1 MSNYEISKLK
11 DIVLGEASVQL
22 LCAGGRIN
30 AQSLREHLEKMMAD
44 EAVPERTSALKLALE
59 EVAPRLSQNEHT
71 ADSLLADFTPSGADD
86 KD

>member
-22 LCAGGRIN
+22 LCAGERIS
-30 AQSLREHLEKMMAD
+30 ARSLREQLEKMMAD
-44 EAVPERTSALKLALE
+44 EAVPARTSALKLALE
-59 EVAPRLSQNEHT
+59 EIAPRLSQNEHA
-71 ADSLLADFTPSGADD
+71 ADSLLAGFTPSGAGD

>member
-22 LCAGGRIN
+22 LCAGSRVS
-30 AQSLREHLEKMMAD
+30 AHSLKVHLEKMMAD
-44 EAVPERTSALKLALE
+44 ETAPARTSALKLAIE
-59 EVAPRLSQNEHT
+59 EIAPGISPDETINE
-71 ADSLLADFTPSGADD
+71 SLIAGFVSDAAGD